1 VEKNLK
7 NTETRNTALVSAKNE
22 LTEECMTSQGQIV
35 CGSERDSQLYVGEI
49 KRHQKDFVSD
59 ADQEYRQMETGVV
72 PFASKML

>member
-1 VEKNLK
+1 MK
-7 NTETRNTALVSAKNE
+7 NTETRNTALVSARRE
-22 LTEECMTSQGQIV
+22 LTKEDMTSTGLIGYV
-35 CGSERDSQLYVGEI
+35 RERDSQTYNGEI